1 MKTHQ
6 IKWLAAGLLGAL
18 ISVGVGAQGSDA
30 ATQASAAVSG
40 NDAHSAKAADRAL
53 QKAVVRALS
62 KTKGLRVSMITVRA
76 HDGVVTL
83 EGLVPE
89 QSQVELAGKVAQ
101 GVPGVAQV
109 KNALT
114 LSSI

>member
-6 IKWLAAGLLGAL
+6 MKWLVAGLLGAL
-18 ISVGVGAQGSDA
+18 MSAGVGAQGSDA
-30 ATQASAAVSG
+30 ATQAPAAATG
-40 NDAHSAKAADRAL
+40 TDAHAAKAADRAL

-62 KTKGLRVSMITVRA
+62 ETKGLRVSMMTVRA
-76 HDGVVTL
+76 HGGVVTL
-83 EGLVPE
+83 EGMVPE

>member
-1 MKTHQ
+1 
-6 IKWLAAGLLGAL
+6 
-18 ISVGVGAQGSDA
+18 
-30 ATQASAAVSG
+30 
-40 NDAHSAKAADRAL
+40 
-53 QKAVVRALS
+53 
-62 KTKGLRVSMITVRA
+62 MITVRA

-89 QSQVELAGKVAQ
+89 QSQVELAGKAAQ